1 MITLQQFLELVNF
14 RINDG
19 GEYFSDYLGQ
29 NLHCLTF
36 WDENHDGVSAS
47 AVFSKKT
54 HQVLRA
60 EICDYKNNR
69 AYVLINPEVKD
80 RYNQEKK
87 TDPKVREAW
96 DKVNW
101 TELETDSDWLK
112 KAQRIISYQDYDTR
126 VEIEVNLDDSEFLRL
141 ARLAHSRDITINEMV
156 AAVLTEVIQ
165 NQNSLSTEASA

>member
-1 MITLQQFLELVNF
+1 
-14 RINDG
+14 
-19 GEYFSDYLGQ
+19 
-29 NLHCLTF
+29 
-36 WDENHDGVSAS
+36 
-47 AVFSKKT
+47 
-54 HQVLRA
+54 
-60 EICDYKNNR
+60 
-69 AYVLINPEVKD
+69 LINPEVKD